1 MLSALRQRNFALLW
15 VSSLISLIGDRAL
28 MTALPF
34 YVYEQTGSTLA
45 MAGMFGAS
53 YLPTFLFSSV
63 AGVFVDRWD
72 RKRILV
78 VTNLVQSAVMLTLL
92 LIQPTGW
99 LWVVF
104 LVTFI
109 QMTLAMFTMPAE
121 GALIP
126 NLVAESQLLPA
137 NALTGLGN
145 TIARLIGPAAGG
157 VLLGVFGLS
166 SVVFVDSASF
176 LLAALLVLRIA
187 VPARSAAA
195 PPAAVAGTIW
205 SSWRALGREWRE
217 GVQLVRRT
225 RLLAALFIVMNVTSL
240 GGTLID
246 PLFVPFVQVQLH
258 AGAEARGFLS
268 TIGAVGGLMGG
279 VLIGWLG
286 NRIAPRYIV
295 GWGTLIVGL
304 FMLVIY
310 NQTRLES
317 AAVLICLMTVVVI
330 GANVA
335 ATSLLQAGTP
345 DQYRGRIYGALGTTN
360 ALIGLVA
367 VGLAGA
373 LGEVVGI
380 VPMLD
385 VAAAITALA
394 GVLGLVLL
402 PRNERAAGPALER
415 EEPRVTAG
423 LSPQE

>member
-78 VTNLVQSAVMLTLL
+78 VTNLIQSAVMLTLL

-99 LWVVF
+99 LWLVF
-104 LVTFI
+104 LVTFV

-126 NLVAESQLLPA
+126 NLVEESQLLPA

-187 VPARSAAA
+187 APARPAA
-195 PPAAVAGTIW
+195 PPTDVAGTIW
-205 SSWRALGREWRE
+205 ASWRTLGREWRE
-217 GVQLVRRT
+217 GVQLVRHT

-268 TIGAVGGLMGG
+268 TIGAVGGLLGG

>member
-1 MLSALRQRNFALLW
+1 MLATLRQRNFALLW
-15 VSSLISLIGDRAL
+15 AGTLISLIGDRAL
-28 MTALPF
+28 LTALPF

-45 MAGMFGAS
+45 MAGIFGAS
-53 YLPTFLFSSV
+53 YLPAFLFSSV

-78 VTNLVQSAVMLTLL
+78 VTNLVQSVVMLLLL

-99 LWVVF
+99 LWLVF
-104 LVTFI
+104 AVTFI

-126 NLVAESQLLPA
+126 NLVEESRLVPA

-145 TIARLIGPAAGG
+145 TIARLIGPMAGG
-157 VLLGVFGLS
+157 VLLAWFGLS
-166 SVVFVDSASF
+166 SVVFIDSASF

-187 VPARSAAA
+187 APARPAAA
-195 PPAAVAGTIW
+195 PPADVAGTIRA
-205 SSWRALGREWRE
+205 SWLALGREWWE
-217 GVQLVRRT
+217 GLQLVRRT
-225 RLLAALFIVMNVTSL
+225 RLLVALFVVMNVTSL

-246 PLFVPFVQVQLH
+246 PLFVQFVQVQLH

-268 TIGAVGGLMGG
+268 TIGAVGGLAGG

-295 GWGTLIVGL
+295 GWGTLIVGG
-304 FMLVIY
+304 FMLVLY
-310 NQTRLES
+310 NQTRLEL
-317 AAVLICLMTVVVI
+317 AAVLTCLMTVVVI
-330 GANVA
+330 ASNVA

-345 DQYRGRIYGALGTTN
+345 DEYRGRIYGALGTTN
-360 ALIGLVA
+360 ALIGLVS

-373 LGEVVGI
+373 LGEVLGI

-385 VAAAITALA
+385 VAAGITALA
-394 GVLGLVLL
+394 GILGLLLL
-402 PRNERAAGPALER
+402 PRPARPAAPAPDR
-415 EEPRVTAG
+415 DEPRVAAG

>member
-1 MLSALRQRNFALLW
+1 MLSTLRQRNFALLW

-53 YLPTFLFSSV
+53 YLPAFLFSSV

-78 VTNLVQSAVMLTLL
+78 VTNLIQSAVMLTLL

-99 LWVVF
+99 LWLVF

-187 VPARSAAA
+187 VPARPAAA
-195 PPAAVAGTIW
+195 PPADVAGTIW
-205 SSWRALGREWRE
+205 TSWRALGREWWE
-217 GVQLVRRT
+217 GLQLVRRT

-268 TIGAVGGLMGG
+268 TIGAVGGLLGG
-279 VLIGWLG
+279 VLIGWIG
-286 NRIAPRYIV
+286 NRAAPRYIV
-295 GWGTLIVGL
+295 GWGTVIAGG

-345 DQYRGRIYGALGTTN
+345 EQYRGRIYGALGTTN

-402 PRNERAAGPALER
+402 PRNEQAAGPALER
-415 EEPRVTAG
+415 EEPRVAAG

>member
-1 MLSALRQRNFALLW
+1 MLSTLRQHNFALLW

-28 MTALPF
+28 ITALPF

-45 MAGMFGAS
+45 MAGIFGAS
-53 YLPTFLFSSV
+53 YLPAFLFSSV

-78 VTNLVQSAVMLTLL
+78 VTNLIQSAVMLLLL

-99 LWVVF
+99 LWLVF
-104 LVTFI
+104 VVTFI

-126 NLVAESQLLPA
+126 NLVEESRLVPA

-145 TIARLIGPAAGG
+145 TLARLIGPMAGG
-157 VLLGVFGLS
+157 VLLAWFGLS
-166 SVVFVDSASF
+166 SVVFIDSASF

-187 VPARSAAA
+187 APARPAPA
-195 PPAAVAGTIW
+195 PPADVARTIRA
-205 SSWRALGREWRE
+205 SWLALGREWWE
-217 GVQLVRRT
+217 GLQVVRRT
-225 RLLAALFIVMNVTSL
+225 RLLAALFVVMNVTSL

-268 TIGAVGGLMGG
+268 TIGAVGGLVGG

-295 GWGTLIVGL
+295 GWGTLIVGGSMFVL
-304 FMLVIY
+304 Y
-310 NQTRLES
+310 NQTRLEF
-317 AAVLICLMTVVVI
+317 AAILSCLMTVVVI
-330 GANVA
+330 AANVA

-360 ALIGLVA
+360 ALIGLVS

-373 LGEVVGI
+373 LGEVLGI

-394 GVLGLVLL
+394 GVLGLLLL
-402 PRNERAAGPALER
+402 PRPARPTAAAPAR
-415 EEPRVTAG
+415 DEPRVPAAV
-423 LSPQE
+423 PAQE

>member
-15 VSSLISLIGDRAL
+15 ISSLISLIGDRAL

-78 VTNLVQSAVMLTLL
+78 VTNLIQSGVMLTLL

-99 LWVVF
+99 LWLVF
-104 LVTFI
+104 LVTFV

-126 NLVAESQLLPA
+126 NLVEESQLLPA

-187 VPARSAAA
+187 VPARPAVA
-195 PPAAVAGTIW
+195 PPADVAGTIW

-217 GVQLVRRT
+217 GVQLVRHT

-268 TIGAVGGLMGG
+268 TIGAVGGLLGG

-295 GWGTLIVGL
+295 GWGTLIVGG

>member
-1 MLSALRQRNFALLW
+1 
-15 VSSLISLIGDRAL
+15 
-28 MTALPF
+28 
-34 YVYEQTGSTLA
+34 
-45 MAGMFGAS
+45 
-53 YLPTFLFSSV
+53 V
-63 AGVFVDRWD
+63 AGVFVDRWN

-78 VTNLVQSAVMLTLL
+78 VTNLIQSAVMLTLL

-99 LWVVF
+99 LWLVF

-176 LLAALLVLRIA
+176 LLAALLVRRIA
-187 VPARSAAA
+187 VPARPAAA
-195 PPAAVAGTIW
+195 PPADVAGTIW
-205 SSWRALGREWRE
+205 TSWRALGREWWE
-217 GVQLVRRT
+217 GLQLVRRT

-268 TIGAVGGLMGG
+268 TIGAVGGLVGG
-279 VLIGWLG
+279 MLIGWLG
-286 NRIAPRYIV
+286 NRVAPRYIV
-295 GWGTLIVGL
+295 GWGTLIVGG

-345 DQYRGRIYGALGTTN
+345 DPYRGRIYGALGTTN

-385 VAAAITALA
+385 LAAAITALA
-394 GVLGLVLL
+394 GVLGLLLL
-402 PRNERAAGPALER
+402 PRRARSGTPAPDR
-415 EEPRVTAG
+415 DEPRVPGA
-423 LSPQE
+423 LSPQD

>member
-1 MLSALRQRNFALLW
+1 MLSTLRQRNFALLW

-34 YVYEQTGSTLA
+34 YVYEHTGSTLA
-45 MAGMFGAS
+45 LAGMFGAS

-78 VTNLVQSAVMLTLL
+78 VTNLIQSAVMLTLL

-99 LWVVF
+99 LWLVF

-187 VPARSAAA
+187 VPARPAAA
-195 PPAAVAGTIW
+195 PPADVAGTIW
-205 SSWRALGREWRE
+205 TSWRALGREWWE
-217 GVQLVRRT
+217 GLQLVRRT

-268 TIGAVGGLMGG
+268 TIGAVGGLVGG
-279 VLIGWLG
+279 MLIGWLG
-286 NRIAPRYIV
+286 NRVAPRYIV
-295 GWGTLIVGL
+295 GWGTLIVGG

-345 DQYRGRIYGALGTTN
+345 DPYRGRIYGALGTTN

-385 VAAAITALA
+385 LAAAITALA
-394 GVLGLVLL
+394 GVLGLLLL
-402 PRNERAAGPALER
+402 PRRARSGTPAPDR
-415 EEPRVTAG
+415 DEPRVPGA
-423 LSPQE
+423 LSPQD

>member
-1 MLSALRQRNFALLW
+1 MLSTLRQRNFALLW

-78 VTNLVQSAVMLTLL
+78 VTNLIQSAVMLTLL

-99 LWVVF
+99 LWLVF

-187 VPARSAAA
+187 VPARPAAA
-195 PPAAVAGTIW
+195 PPADVAGTIW
-205 SSWRALGREWRE
+205 TSWRALGREWWE
-217 GVQLVRRT
+217 GLQLVRRT

-268 TIGAVGGLMGG
+268 TIGAVGGLVGG
-279 VLIGWLG
+279 MLIGWLG
-286 NRIAPRYIV
+286 NRVAPRYIV
-295 GWGTLIVGL
+295 GWGTLIVGG

-345 DQYRGRIYGALGTTN
+345 DPYRGRIYGALGTTN

-385 VAAAITALA
+385 LAAAITALA
-394 GVLGLVLL
+394 GALGLVLL
-402 PRNERAAGPALER
+402 PRRGHSAAPAPDR
-415 EEPRVTAG
+415 DEPTVPGA
-423 LSPQE
+423 LSPQD